1 MKEHPSH
8 TGLESDDDS
17 VVANGGARDVV
28 ASATYGDLEILV
40 ASETHRRNHVGAS
53 DASGDQRRAVAPFQ
67 TARAMS

>member
-8 TGLESDDDS
+8 TGPESDDDS

-28 ASATYGDLEILV
+28 ASATDLEILV
-40 ASETHRRNHVGAS
+40 ASETHRRNHIGAS
-53 DASGDQRRAVAPFQ
+53 DASGDQRRAMAPFQ